1 MVAIR
6 PLQHED
12 IDRVVQI
19 DVQTDAFPWRE
30 KNYIEGM
37 DAGYSCWVI
46 DDSRQDAAPVQG
58 FAVMMVVL
66 DEAHLLKISVATD
79 CQRRGLGTALLQH
92 LYARAKLAGA
102 TQMFLEVRR
111 SNVLARPLYE
121 RQAFVEIGQRKA
133 YYPTEDGRE
142 DAIVMRREL
151 V

>member
-12 IDRVVQI
+12 IDRVVAI
-19 DVQTDAFPWRE
+19 DIQTDAFPWRQ
-30 KNYIEGM
+30 KHYIEGM
-37 DAGYSCWVI
+37 DAGYSSWVI
-46 DDSRQDAAPVQG
+46 SEAGQPVQG
-58 FAVMMVVL
+58 FAVMMMVL
-66 DEAHLLKISVATD
+66 DEAHLLKISVSTD
-79 CQRRGLGTALLQH
+79 YQRRGLGTALLQH
-92 LYARAKLAGA
+92 LFARAKLAGA

-133 YYPTEDGRE
+133 YYPTTEGRE

-151 V
+151 S